1 MQIDE
6 DQFFVW
12 MGDYDLGV
20 EANGANDEFE
30 KHLLDLLPFMSYL
43 AKITIGWKN
52 NLCYIVYWH
61 KKTWS

>member
-1 MQIDE
+1 VVLKLTLMQIDE

-43 AKITIGWKN
+43 AKITIG
-52 NLCYIVYWH
+52 
-61 KKTWS
+61 

>member
-1 MQIDE
+1 
-6 DQFFVW
+6 

-30 KHLLDLLPFMSYL
+30 KHLPNLLLFMSYL
-43 AKITIGWKN
+43 VGTTIGWKT
-52 NLCYIVYWH
+52 NLYYIVYWH